1 MAAASDDRFTRKLR
15 AMHKKQQ
22 SDGRCRN
29 AFNDRHKA
37 TFRREKRG
45 QQYHG
50 DKCQRERVKD
60 TKNFHKN
67 S

>member
-1 MAAASDDRFTRKLR
+1 MQPPVAAASDDRFTRKLR

-37 TFRREKRG
+37 AFRREKRG
-45 QQYHG
+45 Q
-50 DKCQRERVKD
+50 
-60 TKNFHKN
+60 
-67 S
+67 